1 MVGMFVCLCLASQ
14 NPFEWEIFVP
24 PRSDLGVKLLSCL
37 KYLFLFL
44 NENYY
49 FENPALY
56 LGYHFGRTAAKRY
69 DVSLPNI
76 LYWGPHM

>member
-14 NPFEWEIFVP
+14 HPFEREFFVP
-24 PRSDLGVKLLSCL
+24 ARSDLGVKLLSCL